1 MLPWATVGG
10 SSDKKKK
17 KEVYNSKI
25 VAEKCGISIVP
36 SAY

>member
-1 MLPWATVGG
+1 VLPWATVGG
-10 SSDKKKK
+10 SSDKK